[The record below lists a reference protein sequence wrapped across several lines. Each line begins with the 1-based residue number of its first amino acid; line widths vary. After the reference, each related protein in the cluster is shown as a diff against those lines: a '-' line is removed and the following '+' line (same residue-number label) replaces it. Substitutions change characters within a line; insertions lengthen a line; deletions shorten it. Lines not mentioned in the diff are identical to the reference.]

1 MLAVLDTNIFISAQI
16 TPKSNAGKILEEWEL
31 GNLEIVISLELLAE
45 IKQAFAYPKVQKYIT
60 LTDQELEKYITRIEL
75 HSQLVDISETMVEVP
90 TDKNDN
96 HVLATLIASGA
107 DWLVSGDS
115 DLLNLQKKYN
125 IITPEN
131 FVNKFILS

>member
-1 MLAVLDTNIFISAQI
+1 MV
-16 TPKSNAGKILEEWEL
+16 
-31 GNLEIVISLELLAE
+31 
-45 IKQAFAYPKVQKYIT
+45 

-75 HSQLVDISETMVEVP
+75 HSHLIDISEMMVEVP
-90 TDKNDN
+90 SDKNDN